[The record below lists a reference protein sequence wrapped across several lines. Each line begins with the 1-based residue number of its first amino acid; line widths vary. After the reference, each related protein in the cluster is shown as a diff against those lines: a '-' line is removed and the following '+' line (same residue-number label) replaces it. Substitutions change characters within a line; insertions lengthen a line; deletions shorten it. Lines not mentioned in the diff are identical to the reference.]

1 MKKLLL
7 FSFSFL
13 ATVSLHAQSCTP
25 GADFADSTY
34 GAWPDTIQ
42 NFPPGSVGVPYST
55 DLNFKVPNTVTP
67 EVAGNNPTA
76 QAFIGSTIQ
85 GFKVTGVTGL
95 PQGFNYACNVDT
107 CGYAGG
113 ANGCANLY
121 GTPSATG
128 TFPLTIN
135 VDAVVL
141 IELIPGFPTPVT
153 QSTTFDGYKLVIGTA
168 GTSTKLIEPFSVH
181 PNPANTKIT
190 LNGLSD
196 KLNISSISISN
207 MEGKMIRTI
216 TSFSGE
222 TLDVNVS
229 SFESGVYF
237 INIAYESGS
246 ETIKFVKD

>member
-7 FSFSFL
+7 FSFTL
-13 ATVSLHAQSCTP
+13 LTATTLDAQSCSP
-25 GADFADSTY
+25 NPQYADSTY

-42 NFPPGSVGVPYST
+42 NFPPGAVNVPYST
-55 DLNFKVPNTVTP
+55 DLNFKVPDAVTP
-67 EVAGNNPTA
+67 ELDPTG
-76 QAFIGSTIQ
+76 QFVGSPIQ
-85 GFKVTGVTGL
+85 EFTVTGVTGM
-95 PQGFNYACNVDT
+95 PQGFDYVCSIGT
-107 CGYAGG
+107 CTYTGG
-113 ANGCANLY
+113 SNGCANLF
-121 GTPSATG
+121 GTPTATG
-128 TFPLTIN
+128 TFPLVIN
-135 VDAVVL
+135 IDAVVE

-153 QSTTFDGYKLVIGTA
+153 QSTTFDGYKLVIGNA
-168 GTSTKLIEPFSVH
+168 GTSVEFIEPFSVH